1 MANRM
6 TLLRDLP
13 IADSAGDTFLALGK
27 AQLISKDLAQSMKS
41 MVGFRNIAVHE
52 YQELDLAK
60 VRAII
65 EHRLDDLRA
74 FAKAMLAASTGA

>member
-1 MANRM
+1 M
-6 TLLRDLP
+6 
-13 IADSAGDTFLALGK
+13 ALGN

-65 EHRLDDLRA
+65 ELRLDDLRA
-74 FAKAMLAASTGA
+74 FAQAMLAASTGA

>member
-1 MANRM
+1 M
-6 TLLRDLP
+6 
-13 IADSAGDTFLALGK
+13 ALGN

-65 EHRLDDLRA
+65 ELRLDDLRA
-74 FAKAMLAASTGA
+74 FAKAVLAASTGA

>member
-6 TLLRDLP
+6 TLLRNLP
-13 IADSAGDTFLALGK
+13 IADSAGDAFLQLAK
-27 AQLISKDLAQSMKS
+27 AQLISKDLALSMKS

-60 VRAII
+60 VRTII
-65 EHRLDDLRA
+65 ERRLDDLRA
-74 FAKAMLAASTGA
+74 FAKSMLAASTDA

>member
-6 TLLRDLP
+6 TLLRGLP
-13 IADSAGDTFLALGK
+13 IADSTRDTFTVIGEAG
-27 AQLISKDLAQSMKS
+27 LIPGDLVLSMKR

-65 EHRLDDLRA
+65 DAGQDTSAPNFGRPVAD
-74 FAKAMLAASTGA
+74 KKS

>member
-1 MANRM
+1 
-6 TLLRDLP
+6 
-13 IADSAGDTFLALGK
+13 
-27 AQLISKDLAQSMKS
+27 MKS

-65 EHRLDDLRA
+65 ELRLDDLRA
-74 FAKAMLAASTGA
+74 FAQAMLAASTGA